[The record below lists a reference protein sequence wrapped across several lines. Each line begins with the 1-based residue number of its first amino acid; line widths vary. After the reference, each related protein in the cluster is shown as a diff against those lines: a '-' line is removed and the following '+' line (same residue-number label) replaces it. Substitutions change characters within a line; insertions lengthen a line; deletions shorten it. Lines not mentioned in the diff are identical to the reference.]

1 MIALFWDISA
11 RNIVLFMEINASFA
25 PNTGYVLSEL
35 KIDGNAVTIA
45 NSYTFTNVV
54 SNHTITATFSPIRY
68 TITTIA
74 DEGAEI
80 TGVYT
85 NHVCSECGGY
95 DHECDVVNIFIEAN
109 NAEITEE

>member
-1 MIALFWDISA
+1 MYFL
-11 RNIVLFMEINASFA
+11 SFA
-25 PNTGYVLSEL
+25 PNAGYVLSEL
-35 KIDGNAVTIA
+35 KIDGNAVTTA
-45 NSYTFTNVV
+45 SSYEFTNVL

-68 TITTIA
+68 TITTIS

-95 DHECDVVNIFIEAN
+95 DHKCDVVNIFIEAN

>member
-1 MIALFWDISA
+1 MGITFNPIAPFSII
-11 RNIVLFMEINASFA
+11 RTKFA

-35 KIDGNAVTIA
+35 IVDGNAVTTA
-45 NSYTFTNVV
+45 SSYTFENVT
-54 SNHTITATFSPIRY
+54 SNHTITATVSPIRY

-95 DHECDVVNIFIEAN
+95 DHECNVVNIFIEAN